1 MIRAAFA
8 TGDGININRHFGV
21 ADRFD
26 IYEIDRDNKTFEKV
40 DTRIVDSLG
49 VSLQH
54 DDSLLARLADVIDDC
69 NVVFSARSGEHARK
83 LLYDRKIQSVDIER
97 EVEFVINKLFTA
109 RVDIIDPRYKE
120 EKERKKSNGDNK
132 NHSFENLQKRHPC
145 LGGHSNV
152 TAGRVHLPVSPKCN
166 IGCRFCSR
174 GFDKSVIRPGVSSLV
189 LKPEEAVE
197 TVRKAKELCPELT
210 VVGIAGPGDT
220 LATDSA
226 LQAFRLIKETFPD
239 LICCLSTNGFRLP
252 DKVEEIA
259 DIGIETLT
267 VTVNAIDPEIEAQIN
282 SFVIDSEGKRHD
294 GVEGAKL
301 LIANQLEGIR
311 LAASKGIVVKIN
323 SVLVP
328 GINDKHIPEVA
339 KKTAELGASIL
350 NIIPLIPQ
358 NEMKDIKAPTCADL
372 EKVRQ
377 EAGKYLEV
385 FRHCQHCRA
394 DSLGIPG
401 KGKDLHGEL
410 YKDFKERAAD
420 TFSHG

>member
-8 TGDGININRHFGV
+8 TGDGVNINRHFGI

-26 IYEIDRDNKTFEKV
+26 IYELDKETGSAKLV
-40 DTRIVDSLG
+40 DTRRIASLG
-49 VSLQH
+49 ISLQH
-54 DDSLLARLADVIDDC
+54 DESLLERLAETIDDC
-69 NVVFSARSGEHARK
+69 NVVFSSRSGHHARV
-83 LLYDRKIQSVDIER
+83 LLKDKNIHSVD
-97 EVEFVINKLFTA
+97 VEGEISFVIDRILNSK
-109 RVDIIDPRYKE
+109 VDLIAPQYKV
-120 EKERKKSNGDNK
+120 EKERKHESNK
-132 NHSFENLQKRHPC
+132 NGGSFENLQKRHPC

-152 TAGRVHLPVSPKCN
+152 TAGRVHLPVSPVCN
-166 IGCRFCSR
+166 ISCRFCTR
-174 GFDKSVIRPGVSSLV
+174 GFNKSEIKPGVSSLV

-220 LATDSA
+220 LANDQA
-226 LQAFRLIKETFPD
+226 LKTFRLVKEAYPE

-252 DKVEEIA
+252 DKVDEIA
-259 DIGIETLT
+259 KIGIETLT
-267 VTVNAIDPEIEAQIN
+267 VTVNAVDPEIEAKIN
-282 SFVIDSEGKRHD
+282 NFVIDEKGQKHEGI
-294 GVEGAKL
+294 EGAKL
-301 LIANQLEGIR
+301 LIEKQLAGIR
-311 LAASKGIVVKIN
+311 RAAELGIVVKIN

-339 KKTAELGASIL
+339 KVTSELGASIL

-358 NEMKDIKAPTCADL
+358 NEMADIPAPTCADL
-372 EKVRQ
+372 EEVRQ

-410 YKDFKERAAD
+410 YKDRKERAAD